1 MIKMRKSVLLFIVL
15 LCGIAQGTWAQNWT
29 DVSSSSELTSA
40 IIDGAYIRLTNNI
53 TLSRY
58 LGISGDKTVTI
69 DLNGNV
75 LKRNIS
81 SIAGDGNVIRISS
94 GSTLTIQDGS
104 GDNSGQ
110 ITGGFSSDGG
120 GINNSGTLHFK
131 GGTITGCRV
140 DHEGGAILNSGTMT
154 MSGGV
159 ISACRGND
167 CGGIYTAAGSTLTIT
182 GGTITGC
189 FSNAGGAAIINHG
202 TADISGCTFSN
213 NTATTRGG
221 AIWSDSDL
229 TISNCTF
236 TGNEAEHNDGGAIH
250 LNGGTATLTDVTISN
265 NTSPDAGGIYVDSG
279 ATLNLGGTS
288 AITDNHSAEHGGGGI
303 DNYGTVALSG
313 TVSITGNTCHGYG
326 AGIWSNGTLK
336 MEGNINISSNIT
348 DNGVSQNVFLK
359 SGKVITVTGPF
370 TSGTR
375 IGVLIEDSEGKF
387 TADYSNYNSGIE
399 PSTYFTA
406 DQSNQIVTLVDGEA
420 SLIMSGEDVYYIERE
435 WDEENKVVKATQKP
449 LADFTELTGNNSDDI
464 YNLES
469 GKWYVVRSNVV
480 YKKIIAPT
488 GSPAHLVLCDGA
500 SLTCQVTIEESHA
513 LNIYG
518 QVFNSGR
525 IVASDIE
532 EPLPLNEPPYHQK
545 ISSAIGYAGKMGTL
559 VIHGG
564 TINATSGNSVAAIG
578 GGKATDDSGQGG
590 HLTILGGTVTATGG
604 DEAAGIGGPYGGD
617 GGVTIIYGGTVTARG
632 GDYSAGIGG
641 GKFGDGGTLT
651 VNGGFVY
658 AYGGE
663 YGAGIGG
670 GSNAD
675 GADVT
680 VNGGYVYAKAGTD
693 AAGIGSG
700 EQSAFYSPYGGSL
713 TVTGGEVH
721 AFGDGWG
728 AGIGGG
734 EDADGADV
742 LITGG
747 IVEATA
753 GEDVADKNGG
763 AIGSE
768 DGDGHR
774 GTLRFGDDM
783 KVSAGQSSN
792 STTVFTSD
800 QRVPACWFRPFAR
813 IEPCDHAGATYSIAD
828 NTHTMHCR
836 YCTYSPTE
844 EHTFVDGICTVC
856 GASGSVSTVSIY
868 LPEAV
873 DGHYTD
879 GHYASEPHVE
889 QFATGTVISLPAP
902 PVSYLP
908 NGVTFAGWA
917 VGTPTELGI
926 TSYWMADGETVLE
939 AGSEYTL
946 NADVNLTARY
956 TGINII
962 LADDDDNSEI
972 LYQNKGKKAQSVT
985 LMGRTLHKDGSW
997 NTLFLPF
1004 SLTAEQI
1011 AESPLAGAVLMTLD
1025 ESTFNEVTREL
1036 TITFE
1041 PTVSIE
1047 AGMPYIVKW
1056 TDGTDI
1062 ENPVFNN
1069 VTINNAIA
1077 NSSTTYV
1084 DFIGTYSPELIY
1096 QDGNVVNKLYLD
1108 GNALRFPTSGQAQ
1121 VNACRAY
1128 FELRNMVMPGDVNS
1142 DDYINI
1148 ADVTTL
1154 IDILLGQIED
1164 NAAADVNG
1172 DGQTNISDVT
1182 KLIDALLGVT
1192 SISPVTHIETNVGIT
1207 ME

>member
-1 MIKMRKSVLLFIVL
+1 M
-15 LCGIAQGTWAQNWT
+15 
-29 DVSSSSELTSA
+29 
-40 IIDGAYIRLTNNI
+40 
-53 TLSRY
+53 
-58 LGISGDKTVTI
+58 TI
-69 DLNGNV
+69 DLNGHM

-81 SIAGDGNVIRISS
+81 SIAGDGNVIRVSN

-104 GDNSGQ
+104 GNNSGQ

-120 GINNSGTLHFK
+120 GINNSGILYFK

-140 DHEGGAILNSGTMT
+140 DHEGGAILNTGTMT

-159 ISACRGND
+159 ITACRGND
-167 CGGIYTAAGSTLTIT
+167 CGGIYNAAGSTLTIT

-189 FSNAGGAAIINHG
+189 FSNAGGGAVVNYG

-221 AIWSDSDL
+221 AIWSASDL
-229 TISNCTF
+229 AISNCTF
-236 TGNEAEHNDGGAIH
+236 TGNEAQRNDGGAIH
-250 LNGGTATLTDVTISN
+250 LNGGTATLNDVTISE
-265 NTSPDAGGIYVDSG
+265 NTSLDAGGIYLTSG

-288 AITDNHSAEHGGGGI
+288 SITGNHSTDHGGGGI
-303 DNYGTVALSG
+303 VNYGNVALSG
-313 TVSITGNTCHGYG
+313 NVSITGNTCHTNG

-336 MEGNINISSNIT
+336 MEGCLNINGNIT
-348 DNGVSQNVFLK
+348 DNGVTQNVFLK
-359 SGKVITVTGPF
+359 SGKVIIVTGPF
-370 TSGTR
+370 TDGTN
-375 IGVLIEDSEGKF
+375 IGVLLEGTNGKF
-387 TADYSNYNSGIE
+387 TADYSTYNSSIE
-399 PSTYFTA
+399 PSTIFTA
-406 DQSNQIVTLVDGEA
+406 DLSSQSVVLVDGEA
-420 SLIMSGEDVYYIERE
+420 ALSTSGNAVYYIERE
-435 WDEENKVVKATQKP
+435 WDGDNKVVKATQKP
-449 LADFTELTGNNSDDI
+449 LTNFTELSGNNSEVA

-480 YKKIIAPT
+480 CRKIVAPA
-488 GSPAHLVLCDGA
+488 GDPAHLVLCDGA
-500 SLTCQVTIEESHA
+500 SFTGQVTIEEGHA
-513 LNIYG
+513 LHIYG
-518 QVFNSGR
+518 QVYNSGK
-525 IVASDIE
+525 IIASDLE
-532 EPLPLNEPPYHQK
+532 EPLPPSATGYRSILSP
-545 ISSAIGYAGKMGTL
+545 AIGSTDKMGTL

-564 TINATSGNSVAAIG
+564 TINATSNRNVAGIG
-578 GGKATDDSGQGG
+578 GGWSLEGTGEGG
-590 HLTILGGTVTATGG
+590 HLTIYGGTVTATAGY
-604 DEAAGIGGPYGGD
+604 DAAGIGGPYSGD
-617 GGVTIIYGGTVTARG
+617 GGVTIIYGGTVTAHG
-632 GDYSAGIGG
+632 GDKAAGIGG

-675 GADVT
+675 GAHMT

-742 LITGG
+742 VITGG
-747 IVEATA
+747 IVETTA
-753 GEDVADKNGG
+753 GDDVADKNGG

-783 KVSAGQSSN
+783 KVSAGQN
-792 STTVFTSD
+792 SGSTSVFTSD
-800 QRVPACWFRPFAR
+800 QRVSACWFRPFAR
-813 IEPCDHAGATYSIAD
+813 IEPCDHAGATYTIASD
-828 NTHTMHCR
+828 THTMHCR

-856 GASGSVSTVSIY
+856 GASGSTCTVSIY

-879 GHYASEPHVE
+879 GHYASEPRVQ
-889 QFATGTVISLPAP
+889 QFATGTVINLPAP

-926 TSYWMADGETVLE
+926 TSYWKADDETVLE

-946 NADVNLTARY
+946 SADVSLTARY
-956 TGINII
+956 MGVNII
-962 LADDDDNSEI
+962 LADDADNSEI
-972 LYQNKGKKAQSVT
+972 LYQNKGKTAQSVT

-1011 AESPLAGAVLMTLD
+1011 AVSPLAGAVLMTLD
-1025 ESTFNEVTREL
+1025 ESGFNEVTREL
-1036 TITFE
+1036 TISFA
-1041 PTVSIE
+1041 PAVSIE
-1047 AGMPYIVKW
+1047 AGKPYIVKW
-1056 TDGTDI
+1056 TEGTDI

-1077 NSSTTYV
+1077 NTSTIYV
-1084 DFIGTYSPELIY
+1084 DFTGTYSPEVIY
-1096 QDGNVVNKLYLD
+1096 KEGDVMNRLYLD
-1108 GNALRFPTSGQAQ
+1108 GNVLRFPTGEQAQ

-1128 FELRNMVMPGDVNS
+1128 FELRNMVMPGDVDGDS
-1142 DDYINI
+1142 HLTI

-1154 IDILLGQIED
+1154 INILLGGVEE
-1164 NAAADVNG
+1164 NAEADVNR
-1172 DGQTNISDVT
+1172 DGQTNIADVT
-1182 KLIDALLGVT
+1182 ELINALLGAT

-1207 ME
+1207 FEWQ